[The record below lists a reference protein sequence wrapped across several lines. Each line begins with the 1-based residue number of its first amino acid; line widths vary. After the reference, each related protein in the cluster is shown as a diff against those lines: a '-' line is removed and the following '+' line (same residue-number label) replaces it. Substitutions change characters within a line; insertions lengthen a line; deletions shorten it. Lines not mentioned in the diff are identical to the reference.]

1 MFPSHYM
8 DMSWGWW
15 FLPMIGFFI
24 FMMLACFLF
33 RRVFHGGA
41 FCCAG
46 GVGGKNAASDDPV
59 GILKSRYAKG
69 EIGREEYE
77 RISREIREDDREG
90 GK

>member
-8 DMSWGWW
+8 DMSGSWW
-15 FLPMIGFFI
+15 FLPMIGFLV

-41 FCCAG
+41 LCCAG
-46 GVGGKNAASDDPV
+46 GVGGKNAASDDPMA
-59 GILKSRYAKG
+59 ILKFRYAKG
-69 EIGREEYE
+69 EISHEEYE
-77 RISREIREDDREG
+77 RIRGEIREDDREG

>member
-1 MFPSHYM
+1 
-8 DMSWGWW
+8 
-15 FLPMIGFFI
+15 
-24 FMMLACFLF
+24 
-33 RRVFHGGA
+33 
-41 FCCAG
+41 
-46 GVGGKNAASDDPV
+46 V